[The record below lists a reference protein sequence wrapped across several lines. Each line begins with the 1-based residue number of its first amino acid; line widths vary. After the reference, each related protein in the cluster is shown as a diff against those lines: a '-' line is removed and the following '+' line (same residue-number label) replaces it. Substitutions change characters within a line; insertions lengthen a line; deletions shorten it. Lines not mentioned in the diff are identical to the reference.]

1 MKKIIKISVII
12 PFYNAEK
19 YFKKCLNSI
28 LNQTLNEIEILCIN
42 DGSVDNS
49 INILQKFS
57 LTDKRIKIVT
67 QKNKGP
73 ASARNLGIYL
83 SRGEYLAFMDADD
96 YYPANNVLEKLYREA
111 NKTNA
116 IICGGNLEIDVNH
129 NVIET
134 AGYGHLKKNSYI
146 NFREYQND
154 YGFYR
159 FIYKTSFIKENKLK
173 FPNYKYYEDPP
184 FLLSAMIRATKF
196 YAIKDNTY
204 CYRLNNIEDNN
215 WDDNKVNDLAK
226 GLLFCISTANENKLY
241 KNISNHINAI
251 NNDYKIII
259 EKHLLNRNEKLFSI
273 MQAIYRQTQEKG
285 YRRSVYYT
293 KIDENISYL
302 LTKNDISNFYA
313 KNKKIKIT
321 VKKYKKRKLII
332 NIAKCIRDNGIKYT
346 FERILFHLHIAKDND
361 ILRTYTKN
369 KKD

>member
-159 FIYKTSFIKENKLK
+159 FIYKASFIKENKIV
-173 FPNYKYYEDPP
+173 FPNYKHYEDHPLP
-184 FLLSAMIRATKF
+184 FLRSVSHRECASQMSCF
-196 YAIKDNTY
+196 
-204 CYRLNNIEDNN
+204 LNP
-215 WDDNKVNDLAK
+215 
-226 GLLFCISTANENKLY
+226 
-241 KNISNHINAI
+241 
-251 NNDYKIII
+251 
-259 EKHLLNRNEKLFSI
+259 HLLQCSPLVEL
-273 MQAIYRQTQEKG
+273 
-285 YRRSVYYT
+285 
-293 KIDENISYL
+293 
-302 LTKNDISNFYA
+302 
-313 KNKKIKIT
+313 
-321 VKKYKKRKLII
+321 
-332 NIAKCIRDNGIKYT
+332 
-346 FERILFHLHIAKDND
+346 
-361 ILRTYTKN
+361 
-369 KKD
+369 